1 MKLVDNIV
9 AHRGCLPE
17 GLIVRNFTRPGV
29 WFAVGLSSFALALS
43 GCSASAGD
51 TTGKGSSVGSV
62 MTDEEKFI
70 KLARQETSLP
80 LISDDTLIK
89 LAKSACTTLTNGGT
103 VTDVLIS
110 IMDNIPS
117 GDQEDV
123 IRTVGFGIS
132 AFCPDQS
139 SKVSG

>member
-1 MKLVDNIV
+1 M
-9 AHRGCLPE
+9 G
-17 GLIVRNFTRPGV
+17 NFTKTGV
-29 WFAVGLSSFALALS
+29 WLVVGLSSFALALS
-43 GCSASAGD
+43 GCSAGSGG
-51 TTGKGSSVGSV
+51 TTGKGSSTGSI

-70 KLARQETSLP
+70 KLTRQETALP
-80 LISDDTLIK
+80 AISDDTLVK
-89 LAKSACTTLTNGGT
+89 LAKTACTTLTNGGT
-103 VTDVLIS
+103 VTEVLIS

-117 GDQEDV
+117 GDQDDV